1 MEVECNFLFFAHD
14 FNFLIIFKQTNH
26 IITLPLV
33 KNIKLK
39 KIIITINIKRVDEN
53 KMSVRLN
60 IIIMHNIPTL
70 FVRVVYFMYIFLYFF
85 IYYQQ
90 HLL

>member
-1 MEVECNFLFFAHD
+1 MSILYIYIMEVECNFLFFAHD

-39 KIIITINIKRVDEN
+39 KKIIIINIERVDEN
-53 KMSVRLN
+53 QMSVGLYL
-60 IIIMHNIPTL
+60 IIMHNIPTL
-70 FVRVVYFMYIFLYFF
+70 LVRVVYFM
-85 IYYQQ
+85 
-90 HLL
+90 